1 MKKSIILICF
11 AIIMTYGKADP
22 THPYTGNEKIEIQGK
37 LDINAGP
44 DDLEVY
50 IDDQTVYVYFNQDFG
65 SVNVSLYGDMSGLI
79 YSTVVNTSMQHLLVI
94 PITSS
99 SNNNYTILFSNTF
112 GYAEGEFDRE
122 P

>member
-1 MKKSIILICF
+1 
-11 AIIMTYGKADP
+11 
-22 THPYTGNEKIEIQGK
+22 
-37 LDINAGP
+37 
-44 DDLEVY
+44 
-50 IDDQTVYVYFNQDFG
+50 
-65 SVNVSLYGDMSGLI
+65 MSGLI

-99 SNNNYTILFSNTF
+99 SNNNYTIVFSNTF